1 MIVDMRVRPP
11 TGPWIGKPQFLTDN
25 YYPARAGFPRPPS
38 AQQQSMPMLLSEMD
52 AAGVH
57 WGVIAGRQAAEPL
70 GVVSNDAVAAVVA
83 EHPDR
88 FVAFAG
94 IAVNDP
100 PERAIAEI
108 DRCLALPGF
117 RGVMIEPAAAPAPM
131 ALDDRRLYPLYE
143 HCANRRVP
151 LTITLSLE
159 LVKLVSHSWTLAS
172 PLPLYQPARDF
183 PTLQFVIAH
192 GAWPFVQEMVGLAF
206 VLPNV
211 WLSPDLYMVGTDMP
225 FALEYVNAA
234 NLYLSDRTLFGTGYP
249 SRPHVESLRAF
260 EQWPFAPGVAE
271 KVLGRNALRLMGME

>member
-11 TGPWIGKPQFLTDN
+11 IAPWISKPQFLSDN
-25 YYPARAGFPRPPS
+25 YYPARAGFPRPLS
-38 AQQQSMPMLLSEMD
+38 AQRQSMPMLLSEMD
-52 AAGVH
+52 AAGVQ

-70 GVVSNDAVAAVVA
+70 GVVSNDAVADVLAA
-83 EHPDR
+83 YPDR

-100 PERAIAEI
+100 PALAIAEV

-117 RGVMIEPAAAPAPM
+117 KGILIEPAAAAAPLS
-131 ALDDRRLYPLYE
+131 LDDRRLYPLYE
-143 HCANRRVP
+143 HCAKREVP

-159 LVKLVSHSWTLAS
+159 LVKLVSHSSTLAS
-172 PLPLYQPARDF
+172 PMPLYQAARDF
-183 PTLQFVIAH
+183 PALQFVIAH

-225 FALEYVNAA
+225 FAIEYVKAA
-234 NLYLSDRTLFGTGYP
+234 NLYLSDRTMFGTGYP
-249 SRPHVESLRAF
+249 SRPHAESVQAF
-260 EQWPFAPGVAE
+260 AQWPFAPGVAD
-271 KVLGRNALRLMGME
+271 KVLGRNALRLMGMD